1 MGHPEIPLD
10 HFPRI
15 GSLLMR
21 NHDHGSSIEFAE
33 SADDRRIIPKTS
45 VAVKFDKTFKH
56 SPEIVGCFWP
66 INVSCQLRDLPRGQR
81 RINFFLKPL
90 EFFFQTLQLLAEV
103 NLFIP

>member
-45 VAVKFDKTFKH
+45 VAVKLDKTFKH
-56 SPEIVGCFWP
+56 STEIVGCFWP
-66 INVSCQLRDLPRGQR
+66 INVSYQLRDLPRELR

-90 EFFFQTLQLLAEV
+90 EDSFQTLQLINEV
-103 NLFIP
+103 NILLP